1 MAQFLHHE
9 PCNNCGS
16 RNNLGRYSDGSAWCF
31 GCGYHER
38 ATHYVPKSDIIK
50 EYEKPPET
58 TNDFPPICMEWVGQ
72 YGISIEEL
80 LRRHCGWNDY
90 RQQLVFRFEGTDC
103 WQARNFHESA
113 RTKYFTQGNIND
125 LIPIYNAGHNDGRLV
140 IVEDCISAIKCA
152 RQCDSMPILGSHV
165 SLAKLHGISKLYK
178 EIVIWLDADKYKESV
193 RLSDQARLIGLTARS
208 TYSKEDPKCQSD
220 AVIKGHLVPS
230 F

>member
-1 MAQFLHHE
+1 MFLHHE
-9 PCNNCGS
+9 PCPSCGS
-16 RNNLGRYSDGSAWCF
+16 KDNLGRYADGGAFCF
-31 GCGYHER
+31 GCHYTER
-38 ATHYVPKSDIIK
+38 PTHYVPKSDIVK
-50 EYEKPPET
+50 EYEKPPDT
-58 TNDFPPICMEWVGQ
+58 NNDFSPECVSWVQQ
-72 YGISIEEL
+72 YGISVEEL
-80 LRRHCGWNDY
+80 LRRNCGWNDQ

-113 RTKYFTQGNIND
+113 RTKYFTQGNVND
-125 LIPIYNAGHNDGRLV
+125 IIPIYNAGRDDGLLI

-152 RQCDSMPILGSHV
+152 RVCDAMPVLGSHV